1 MLNQTLPK
9 DLDLVLK
16 LDTSELRINIILI
29 NTDRFINL
37 DQYLTNRTIE
47 FYYTPK
53 QLTNIGSG
61 LFITNLIPEKST
73 LNLKN

>member
-16 LDTSELRINIILI
+16 SDTSELILDTNIILI

-37 DQYLTNRTIE
+37 FENEANFIYL
-47 FYYTPK
+47 K
-53 QLTNIGSG
+53 
-61 LFITNLIPEKST
+61 
-73 LNLKN
+73 LKNSF